1 MRHVWKSEDGVRA
14 SALPLLLLS
23 CSWTGQ
29 FCLYLPPHH
38 GNAGSTD
45 IERCIQLTQRGLL
58 PCLSSPTLPS
68 SCLLCRVSLCS
79 PRLALNS
86 RSLALQVYTTCLPL
100 TAQFLVC
107 ELLNL
112 KCLVGRTYL
121 DLRTCFPESICPWGA
136 YLHSTCNDGWNNLL
150 FTFLCSSNITLPP
163 PSFVVTKRF
172 MKFYVSFLLA

>member
-1 MRHVWKSEDGVRA
+1 MFLSVGTHHEACLEVRGRC
-14 SALPLLLLS
+14 SGISSPVTSVVLLLNWAILS
-23 CSWTGQ
+23 
-29 FCLYLPPHH
+29 LPATPPWECW
-38 GNAGSTD
+38 STD

-68 SCLLCRVSLCS
+68 SCLLCRISLCS

-121 DLRTCFPESICPWGA
+121 DLRTCFPESICP
-136 YLHSTCNDGWNNLL
+136 
-150 FTFLCSSNITLPP
+150 
-163 PSFVVTKRF
+163 
-172 MKFYVSFLLA
+172 